1 MAITSTQ
8 TILPI
13 ITNEEYE
20 AVLYYAGTL
29 PSKAELQKLIR
40 LALQRR
46 LFSSEQAPAM
56 FKIMNNFIDYKV
68 PSKVSYSYESLLN
81 SLKTKL
87 FLNSFASFSNKID
100 TKIES
105 NSIVIQDFL
114 KEVDHLKE
122 EVSEYTLDNKK
133 ISTESKLLD
142 YRQLSNIVE
151 QYNTQIRE
159 FIPSGFKTL
168 DENLDGGFRK
178 TRIYLFIGR
187 TGIGKST
194 LLRNIG
200 WQLVRG
206 GHPVL
211 HITLEMTALETLVA
225 YLPLIVNRP
234 FKEIISNDLMKYE
247 KEIKEKLSG
256 KLEIAEF
263 LSGEEAKDIKDLLL
277 TVKTKPE
284 VLLIDYL
291 DCLTPTQDWTLVAKL
306 MQDLKTIATEY
317 NLSIITAAQFN
328 RNADMDN
335 SEMAFVAGGYDKVK
349 KAETVILMK
358 QNFQDKQSRIINL
371 AISKNRWGKAGIEVK
386 VGIDYNFLKMYDLN
400 KNV

>member
-206 GHPVL
+206 GHSVL

-317 NLSIITAAQFN
+317 NLSIVTAAQFN

>member
-29 PSKAELQKLIR
+29 SSKAELQKLIR

-206 GHPVL
+206 GHSVL

-317 NLSIITAAQFN
+317 NLSIVTAAQFN